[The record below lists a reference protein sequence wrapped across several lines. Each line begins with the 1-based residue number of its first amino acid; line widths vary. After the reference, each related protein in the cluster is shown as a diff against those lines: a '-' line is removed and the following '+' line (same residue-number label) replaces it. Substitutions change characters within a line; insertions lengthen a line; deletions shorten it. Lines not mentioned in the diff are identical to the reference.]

1 MSGTLSRMIDAVT
14 GSIPKFAVEPKLEPV
29 TGSKNMSGVAITGT
43 DPVRV

>member
-1 MSGTLSRMIDAVT
+1 MIDAVT

-29 TGSKNMSGVAITGT
+29 TGSKKISGVGITGT